1 MDRMVFDKLNYG
13 LYVVGVFEGGRNYGC
28 LISSFF
34 QITSGSPQKC
44 AIVLNRDNR
53 TCEALLKAGTLTV
66 SMAAQDAS
74 RELLSV
80 FGYRSSR
87 VADKF
92 AGLPVQRDAFGNPYL
107 TDRIAA
113 WASLKVTETIPVKN
127 YYLFICDAVDGQTLS
142 NARLMTMDEFLRKGP
157 LPHRLPPRFT
167 VRCGKMRDGSVL
179 SAAITIPA
187 RPFRKDIS
195 ARFAAAR
202 AGNLR
207 KKRADGVLL
216 RHRIGREA
224 SYVQHAGGLR

>member
-44 AIVLNRDNR
+44 AVVLNRDNR

-92 AGLPVQRDAFGNPYL
+92 AGLPV
-107 TDRIAA
+107 
-113 WASLKVTETIPVKN
+113 
-127 YYLFICDAVDGQTLS
+127 
-142 NARLMTMDEFLRKGP
+142 
-157 LPHRLPPRFT
+157 
-167 VRCGKMRDGSVL
+167 
-179 SAAITIPA
+179 
-187 RPFRKDIS
+187 
-195 ARFAAAR
+195 
-202 AGNLR
+202 
-207 KKRADGVLL
+207 
-216 RHRIGREA
+216 
-224 SYVQHAGGLR
+224 

>member
-87 VADKF
+87 VVDKF

-127 YYLFICDAVDGQTLS
+127 YDLFICDAGYHYS
-142 NARLMTMDEFLRKGP
+142 GE
-157 LPHRLPPRFT
+157 
-167 VRCGKMRDGSVL
+167 
-179 SAAITIPA
+179 TIPEGYICPLC
-187 RPFRKDIS
+187 RCPGGKFE
-195 ARFAAAR
+195 
-202 AGNLR
+202 
-207 KKRADGVLL
+207 KKTD
-216 RHRIGREA
+216 
-224 SYVQHAGGLR
+224 

>member
-13 LYVVGVFEGGRNYGC
+13 LYVAGVFEGGRNYGC

-127 YYLFICDAVDGQTLS
+127 YDLFICDAGYHYS
-142 NARLMTMDEFLRKGP
+142 GE
-157 LPHRLPPRFT
+157 
-167 VRCGKMRDGSVL
+167 
-179 SAAITIPA
+179 TIPEGYLCPLC
-187 RPFRKDIS
+187 RCPGGKFE
-195 ARFAAAR
+195 
-202 AGNLR
+202 

>member
-66 SMAAQDAS
+66 SMVAQDAS

-127 YYLFICDAVDGQTLS
+127 YSLFTCDAVDGQTLS
-142 NARLMTMDEFLRKGP
+142 NARLMTMDEFLRKGAFA
-157 LPHRLPPRFT
+157 PPPTAT
-167 VRCGKMRDGSVL
+167 VYRTMRDGSVL

>member
-1 MDRMVFDKLNYG
+1 MDRIVFDKLNYG

-142 NARLMTMDEFLRKGP
+142 NARLMTMDEFLRKGAFA
-157 LPHRLPPRFT
+157 PPPTAT
-167 VRCGKMRDGSVL
+167 VYRTMREDAGWICPVCGYHYSGE
-179 SAAITIPA
+179 TIPEGYLCPLC
-187 RPFRKDIS
+187 RCPGGKFE
-195 ARFAAAR
+195 
-202 AGNLR
+202 
-207 KKRADGVLL
+207 KKTG
-216 RHRIGREA
+216 
-224 SYVQHAGGLR
+224 